1 MSLDERDY
9 MYEPKKYRGSRGNS
23 AQPGSVRTSSSNG
36 SMLTSAMPWLVWLV
50 VILALA
56 AGVKW
61 WMEQRRALPFPGSGE
76 AIWYVEPTSPPVAM
90 LRLSAIKQPKK
101 HFAVRL
107 DEWDSG
113 RPVLL
118 VHVRGG
124 ESAVTLVPLGRY
136 RVTIAKG
143 TRWQGSSKLFGMLG
157 EVNEATYPL
166 DFVRQGNQISG
177 HRVELEV
184 PFNGNMDVRPVL
196 GR

>member
-9 MYEPKKYRGSRGNS
+9 MYEPKKYRGSRATATQNTAS
-23 AQPGSVRTSSSNG
+23 RRPSSNG
-36 SMLTSAMPWLVWLV
+36 SALNAALPWLAWLV

-61 WMEQRRALPFPGSGE
+61 WLEHRSALPLPTSGE
-76 AIWYVEPTSPPVAM
+76 AIWYAEPTSPPLAM
-90 LRLSAIKQPKK
+90 LRLSAINQPKK

-107 DEWDSG
+107 DEWGSG
-113 RPVLL
+113 RPVVL

-136 RVTIAKG
+136 RVTLAKG

-157 EVNEATYPL
+157 EVSEATYPL
-166 DFVRQGNQISG
+166 DFVKQGSQISG
-177 HRVELEV
+177 HRIELEV
-184 PFNGNMDVRPVL
+184 PFNGNMDVRPVV